1 MGATARGTCGA
12 LSATLL
18 AAPAGRWRDRVLAQT
33 GGRCAVPGCRTPDD
47 RVQAHHGR
55 PLADGGEP
63 EGEGVAVCHRHHVQ
77 ATERERRARR
87 AG

>member
-1 MGATARGTCGA
+1 
-12 LSATLL
+12 
-18 AAPAGRWRDRVLAQT
+18 
-33 GGRCAVPGCRTPDD
+33 
-47 RVQAHHGR
+47 VQAHHGR